1 MNCREALC
9 LSSLY
14 LCKGIFLK
22 GCSNLIFFRILNSEF
37 SSCQGRAI
45 SNIWWNLS
53 LTIWSW
59 LSESQNKSL
68 LLFGKPKVG
77 FYNSFHYVSLSSIK
91 SNRSFFTIHTEFF
104 GFYKNYSL
112 FVDVFFV
119 NVLPDIETENFWF
132 VISCSLKGQNMIKFS
147 LSLKVSF

>member
-1 MNCREALC
+1 MNRQEALC

-91 SNRSFFTIHTEFF
+91 SNRSFSLSFLVFTKITVC
-104 GFYKNYSL
+104 L
-112 FVDVFFV
+112 
-119 NVLPDIETENFWF
+119 LT
-132 VISCSLKGQNMIKFS
+132 FS
-147 LSLKVSF
+147 LLTFCQILKLRKFGLLSPVLQKGKTWSNFNSVEK

>member
-119 NVLPDIETENFWF
+119 IPFCQILKLKKIGLLSPVLQKGKTWSNFHS
-132 VISCSLKGQNMIKFS
+132 V
-147 LSLKVSF
+147 